1 MPLAINLN
9 RCVALACCLAASICL
24 NGLAAAQTSELV
36 DVQVYENTTA
46 FPGEFRYFMT
56 ARPADKA
63 YLAANPQM
71 AWKPLYVFSAYA
83 ADSAPPGAV
92 AVCRFYLPTLATHF
106 YSAQPAECD
115 QFKRDPLFVFEG
127 NDFYV
132 SLPSE
137 TNTQI
142 ATCGQSDA
150 PVYRAYNEGARR
162 HVSGNHIYGPDVG
175 LANYLASNAGWRFE
189 GVVMCVPKTPR
200 PRTSVIVAGRASVAR
215 DEVVAPDAP
224 GAPIAQI
231 VSTQTLS
238 STHWIDPLRGE
249 SDWQTRTGFD
259 PIRGKIY
266 LVRATTLRT
275 RKENGPY
282 LNLTPEQLLQ
292 RLSVVETTRAIENVM
307 ELDVATGAARYL
319 NVPGTFTDVH
329 FDARTRLLM
338 LAGPDASGEA
348 SVQWFDPLANRP
360 VGSVNLGVQAF
371 QVSVKYI
378 GSPVCTFYV
387 NSATYV
393 VYVFPDT
400 IFTSYSVGP
409 KSAGDHCVQD
419 NMTARAMTS
428 GQAIALST
436 GIVVGDA
443 IFGSSDVSQQYGR
456 DIARYRLD
464 TLAFSAYL
472 PRTDAFGLPPN
483 LSDGNYQAS
492 VLARTE
498 TDVLVLLRARYEVNP
513 SKLGYFMLRYRNG
526 QLIETTGPLTEAIRY
541 FANSPLESWQGK
553 FPPQFNG
560 DFTELVRRT
569 SSPFGELWTILPVY
583 GRVTSISRADGGSYA
598 PIGDIPLD
606 VPGAWLHLH

>member
-1 MPLAINLN
+1 MPPEINLI
-9 RCVALACCLAASICL
+9 RRVALACCLAASICL

-127 NDFYV
+127 DDFYV

-142 ATCGQSDA
+142 AACGQSEA

-162 HVSGNHIYGPDVG
+162 HVSGNHIYGTDVG
-175 LANYLASNAGWRFE
+175 LANYLASNAGWRYE

-215 DEVVAPDAP
+215 DEVIVPDAS

-231 VSTQTLS
+231 ISTQTLS

-282 LNLTPEQLLQ
+282 LYLTPEQLLQ
-292 RLSVVETTRAIENVM
+292 RLSVIETTRAIENVM
-307 ELDVATGAARYL
+307 ELDVATGTARYL

-329 FDARTRLLM
+329 FDVRSRLLL
-338 LAGPDASGEA
+338 LAGPDASGKA
-348 SVQWFDPLANRP
+348 SLQWFDPTANR
-360 VGSVNLGVQAF
+360 SVAKTSLGAQAF
-371 QVSVKYI
+371 QVNAKYI
-378 GSPVCTFYV
+378 GSSTCMFYV
-387 NSATYV
+387 STFTYV
-393 VYVFPDT
+393 ASVFPDT
-400 IFTSYSVGP
+400 VLTSYSIEP
-409 KSAGDHCVQD
+409 KSTGDYCVLNDLTNRALTAGE
-419 NMTARAMTS
+419 
-428 GQAIALST
+428 AIVFSS
-436 GIVVGDA
+436 GIVMGDA
-443 IFGSSDVSQQYGR
+443 IYGRSNLEQRYASDV
-456 DIARYRLD
+456 ARYQLD
-464 TLAFSAYL
+464 TLAFTTYVARPDASML
-472 PRTDAFGLPPN
+472 PNRPEGGTYRAF
-483 LSDGNYQAS
+483 AF
-492 VLARTE
+492 ARTE
-498 TDVLVLLRARYEVNP
+498 SDVLALLRTQYDVGP
-513 SKLGYFMLRYRNG
+513 PKVGYFMLRYREG
-526 QLIETTGPLTEAIRY
+526 RLVDTTGPLTEAKHY
-541 FANSPLESWQGK
+541 FANSPLESWDGA
-553 FPPQFNG
+553 FPQHFNG
-560 DFTELVRRT
+560 IDTQLVFRT
-569 SSPFGELWTILPVY
+569 SAPFGELWTLSVGTGKPASVW
-583 GRVTSISRADGGSYA
+583 RADGA
-598 PIGDIPLD
+598 TFRPISEIALD
-606 VPGAWLHLH
+606 VPGGSLHLQ